1 MEVGLNEKRVVLFP
15 NGQPAERDKRDACI
29 SLVICAGGDLDRI
42 HDGPWHAD
50 PDGPDAEAGFL
61 RYISRIQEVVNGT
74 RPPLVVLTRT
84 NPLPLA
90 VLAKRRRIC
99 AALRNLNRAIWV
111 LFVDPSR
118 DPFFCSN
125 ASRLGEFETACQAE
139 EVSAQLCVWS
149 PDSTQRS
156 FLLEQYVVWHPQTV
170 RDKDFKERLAKLA
183 KELELVPSE
192 PVTQTRLRAAV
203 FPDEP
208 VSSRRRY

>member
-1 MEVGLNEKRVVLFP
+1 MNENRVVLFP
-15 NGQPAERDKRDACI
+15 YGQPAERDKRDTCL
-29 SLVICAGGDLDRI
+29 SLVICAGGDLNRI
-42 HDGPWHAD
+42 HDGPWDSD
-50 PDGPDAEAGFL
+50 PASAQAEAGFL
-61 RYISRIQEVVNGT
+61 RYISRIQEVVSGT
-74 RPPLVVLTRT
+74 RPPFVVLTRT

-99 AALRNLNRAIWV
+99 AAIRNLNRAIWV
-111 LFVDPSR
+111 LFVDPAK

-125 ASRLGEFETACQAE
+125 ASRLGEFENGCQAE
-139 EVSAQLCVWS
+139 AMSAQLSLWS
-149 PDSTQRS
+149 PDSSQRS

-170 RDKDFKERLAKLA
+170 RDKDFKERLVKLA